1 MDQLTLGSKTSTKE
15 GVKEQAST
23 DGQAS
28 VGRNVPNGKA
38 SEGGLAVAPSA
49 WQTNVGNDRSGSP
62 SLASANGAGTPLL
75 PALEKYVQCLPLGS
89 R

>member
-1 MDQLTLGSKTSTKE
+1 MNQLTLGSKTSTKE

-38 SEGGLAVAPSA
+38 SEGGGG
-49 WQTNVGNDRSGSP
+49 VGRRTLSMAD
-62 SLASANGAGTPLL
+62 
-75 PALEKYVQCLPLGS
+75 
-89 R
+89 